1 MNSILIISQ
10 HVFPKQT
17 PRAHRTTE
25 LAIEFSRQGYDV
37 TVYAVL
43 GNYDWRRVLQKH
55 NIIIKPIKLSWQ
67 YEPFSSDLNVKR
79 YFIDK
84 ILGKLLQKTF
94 EFPNIEFYF
103 KIPQIIKKEKNSM
116 H

>member
-1 MNSILIISQ
+1 MKSILIISQ

-25 LAIEFSRQGYDV
+25 LAIELSRQGYDV

-43 GNYDWRRVLQKH
+43 GNYDYKGFQKKH
-55 NIIIKPIKLSWQ
+55 SLKVKNIKLFWQ
-67 YEPFSSDLNVKR
+67 FEPYNSDIKVKR

-84 ILGKLLQKTF
+84 VLSK
-94 EFPNIEFYF
+94 P
-103 KIPQIIKKEKNSM
+103 KEI
-116 H
+116 